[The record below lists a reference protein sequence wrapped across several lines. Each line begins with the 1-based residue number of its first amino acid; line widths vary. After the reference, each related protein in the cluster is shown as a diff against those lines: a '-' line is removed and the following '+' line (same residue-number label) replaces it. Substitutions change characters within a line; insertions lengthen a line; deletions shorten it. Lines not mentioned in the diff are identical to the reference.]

1 MQPYTPAV
9 MGRVGLL
16 LLVSFLGAHGGLEP
30 VSSRLNPTAVTA
42 QVDGNNAEFVSQTV
56 QEQYYAGNVHQVSI
70 TLTNV
75 GTTTWTQATHRLV
88 SMNPY
93 ANDVW
98 GRTDVKLPS
107 GVTVAPGATYTFNFN
122 ITVPTRPS
130 RYNFQWQMRKTSPGS
145 PANFGAMTPN
155 VVVTALSGDAAD
167 FISQSVPTF
176 VEPGNKFDVQLV
188 FQNRGSSTWTYDTF
202 RLVSLSNPAKVFGKD
217 SISLNP
223 GESIAPGQFKTYNFR
238 LEAPKTE
245 GVYNHLWQLRR
256 SSVAN
261 FGPISPTVPIEVRYR
276 NNSTCD
282 SQTVPTTMFVT
293 RDYDVSVRF
302 TNTGVDTWTP
312 GPYAL
317 YSQSPAGNNR
327 WGKQSI
333 LLPVSVAPGESY
345 TFNFTVKAPTLAGMY
360 NFQWRL
366 RRSGK
371 GDFGAFSPLV
381 AVSVEEK

>member
-1 MQPYTPAV
+1 MAAPLSAAT
-9 MGRVGLL
+9 LL
-16 LLVSFLGAHGGLEP
+16 TQA
-30 VSSRLNPTAVTA
+30 
-42 QVDGNNAEFVSQTV
+42 DGNNAEFVSQTV
-56 QEQYYAGNVHQVSI
+56 QEQYYAGNVHAVSI

-93 ANDVW
+93 ANDTW
-98 GRTDVKLPS
+98 GRTDVKLPT

-122 ITVPTRPS
+122 ITVPSRPS

-155 VVVTALSGDAAD
+155 VQITALSGDAAD

-176 VEPGNKFDVQLV
+176 VEPGQKFDVQLV
-188 FQNRGSSTWTYDTF
+188 FQNRGSSTWTYDNF
-202 RLVSLSNPAKVFGKD
+202 RLISLSNPAKVFGRD
-217 SISLNP
+217 SIALNV
-223 GESIAPGQFKTYNFR
+223 GENIAPGQFKTYNFR

-245 GVYNHLWQLRR
+245 GTFNHLWQLRR
-256 SSVAN
+256 SGVAN
-261 FGPISPTVPIEVRYR
+261 FGPVSPAVPILVRYR
-276 NNSTCD
+276 NNSTFD
-282 SQTVPTTMFVT
+282 SQSVPTAMFVDRT
-293 RDYDVSVRF
+293 YDVSVRF
-302 TNTGVDTWTP
+302 TNTGLDTWTP

-345 TFNFTVKAPTLAGMY
+345 TFNFTVKAPALAGIY

-381 AVSVEEK
+381 AVAVEEK